1 MSDTICALSSGV
13 GAAGVAVVRIS
24 GAAAG
29 EALETVMGRPLPV
42 PRRATLARILDPRT
56 GELLDR
62 GLALW
67 FPAPGS
73 FTGENVGELHLHG
86 GRSVVAGVLDAL
98 VALDGV
104 RLAGPGE
111 FTRRAYEHGKLD
123 LTAAEGIAD
132 LVAAE
137 TAAQRR
143 QALRQAGGSLAALYE
158 GWRDRL
164 VRALAYLEADIDF
177 GDEEEL
183 PVHMRDA
190 ARDEILRMIS
200 EIARHLDDGHRGERL
215 RNGFRVA
222 LVGAPN
228 TGKSS
233 VLNRLARREAAIVS
247 ASPGTTRDVIEV
259 DLDLLGYPVTIVD
272 TAGLRS
278 VDDEVEREG
287 VRRAKTQAKEAD
299 LRLLVFDATAW
310 PPGEDPAGLGHADE
324 TLGVLNKVDLEDP
337 GAVAWRGRELV
348 RVSALTGRGLDDL
361 VREIA
366 EIAAREL
373 RAVEAPVLT
382 RARHREALGDCSGA
396 LERAAGGL
404 EAELVAEDVRLAARA
419 LGRITGRVDVEDVLD
434 VIFREFCIGK

>member
-29 EALETVMGRPLPV
+29 EALESVMGRPLPV
-42 PRRATLARILDPRT
+42 PRRATLACISDPRT

-62 GLALW
+62 GLAIW
-67 FPAPGS
+67 FPAPDS

-86 GRSVVAGVLDAL
+86 GRSVVAGVLEAL
-98 VALDGV
+98 VGLDGV

-143 QALRQAGGSLAALYE
+143 QALRQAGGTLATLYE

-164 VRALAYLEADIDF
+164 VRVLAHLEADIDF
-177 GDEEEL
+177 SDEEEL
-183 PVHMRDA
+183 PADVWKS
-190 ARDEILRMIS
+190 ARSEILRMAA

-233 VLNRLARREAAIVS
+233 LLNRLARREAAIVS
-247 ASPGTTRDVIEV
+247 ATAGTTRDVIEV
-259 DLDLLGYPVTIVD
+259 DLDLRGYPVTIVD

-287 VRRAKTQAKEAD
+287 VRRARTQAKEAD
-299 LRLLVFDATAW
+299 LRLVVFDATGC
-310 PPGEDPAGLGHADE
+310 PPTEDPADPDDANT
-324 TLGVLNKVDLEDP
+324 TLGVLNKVDLQDP
-337 GAVAWRGRELV
+337 GTVEWRGREVV

-366 EIAAREL
+366 EIAASEL
-373 RAVEAPVLT
+373 KAIEAPVLT
-382 RARHREALGDCSGA
+382 RVRHREALGECRGA
-396 LERAAGGL
+396 LDRAARGAD
-404 EAELVAEDVRLAARA
+404 AELVAEDVRLAVRA